1 MTIDVG
7 ERENIQWKPI
17 NLMATEMTVKLNEP
31 MKENEK
37 VVIHLKGLEFIKIKT
52 KQEFIEYEIKSE
64 PILEKDTLMLEA
76 GKDVTK
82 VALTIAAV
90 VNFLVT
96 GSLSQLWTVVN
107 GMQFVS
113 HIPLLAT

>member
-52 KQEFIEYEIKSE
+52 K
-64 PILEKDTLMLEA
+64 
-76 GKDVTK
+76 
-82 VALTIAAV
+82 
-90 VNFLVT
+90 
-96 GSLSQLWTVVN
+96 
-107 GMQFVS
+107 
-113 HIPLLAT
+113 